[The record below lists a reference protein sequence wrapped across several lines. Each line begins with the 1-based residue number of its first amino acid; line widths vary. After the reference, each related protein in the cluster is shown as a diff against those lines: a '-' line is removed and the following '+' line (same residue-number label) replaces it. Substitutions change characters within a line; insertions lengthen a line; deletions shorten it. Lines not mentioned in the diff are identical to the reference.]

1 MFHFF
6 LRSINFYLSKKNLL
20 VRVTCILFFHSILS
34 KVIHFVTSL
43 IDMLVFITYI
53 NNMWPH
59 IFNQCER
66 LPHLKIPFLTHHW
79 TDLPHEALQIQ
90 EVVVVVAV
98 QVPKEEGVEWGEP
111 YEMELGY
118 SFCSSSAT
126 PTIKRIGHKL
136 YDPICSCICLDK
148 NDANSITKGEE

>member
-1 MFHFF
+1 M
-6 LRSINFYLSKKNLL
+6 
-20 VRVTCILFFHSILS
+20 
-34 KVIHFVTSL
+34 
-43 IDMLVFITYI
+43 
-53 NNMWPH
+53 
-59 IFNQCER
+59 
-66 LPHLKIPFLTHHW
+66 
-79 TDLPHEALQIQ
+79 
-90 EVVVVVAV
+90 VAV

-136 YDPICSCICLDK
+136 YDPICLCICLDK